1 MAKLKMKYIEI
12 AAPIEQGKDI
22 FDFLQMRSV
31 IELHEQ
37 EETEG
42 LDRLSSGRTVSQ
54 FEKYMDTFFGT
65 FFPRPSGRGA

>member
-42 LDRLSSGRTVSQ
+42 LARLSSGRTVSQ
-54 FEKYMDTFFGT
+54 FEKYMD
-65 FFPRPSGRGA
+65 SQMNVI